1 MGLGFRV
8 LKIWKVQQFQL
19 DYWST
24 ASILDLRFK
33 SKRQFTR
40 KQPTA
45 NCHGSQVAGAT
56 SATFDP
62 TWSDII
68 QYQSLKGKSSRS
80 WMMLTYCKLKLIN
93 RLWSYWSYWRL
104 QTRCDE
110 IVDVPHALLLILN
123 IWQSNVN
130 PPIWHYTYR
139 ILLNCIGYYRYWIL
153 LNIIEWYWAIP
164 TLEFDGIWEMGN
176 AWQKSRQ

>member
-1 MGLGFRV
+1 MGVGFRV

-40 KQPTA
+40 KQSTA
-45 NCHGSQVAGAT
+45 NCHGSQAAGAAT

-62 TWSDII
+62 TSYSINLWREHV
-68 QYQSLKGKSSRS
+68 QGVEWC
-80 WMMLTYCKLKLIN
+80 WMTYYKLKLIN
-93 RLWSYWSYWRL
+93 RLWSYWRL
-104 QTRCDE
+104 QTRCDG
-110 IVDVPHALLLILN
+110 IVDVPHALLLILK

-130 PPIWHYTYR
+130 PPIWHYRYW
-139 ILLNCIGYYRYWIL
+139 ILLNGIGYYRYWILLL

-176 AWQKSRQ
+176 AWQKSQQ